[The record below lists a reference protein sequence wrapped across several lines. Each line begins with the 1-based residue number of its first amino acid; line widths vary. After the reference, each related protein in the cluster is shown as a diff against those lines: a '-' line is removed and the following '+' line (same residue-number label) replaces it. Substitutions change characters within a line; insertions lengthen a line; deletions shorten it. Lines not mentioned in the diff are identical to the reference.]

1 MSAEPSEEDPPVTK
15 ANGDTAEKSRITDW
29 SGLQKA
35 LKAGGTVTLAD
46 HITAYGDDDIL
57 RVPSGVTVTLDLN
70 GFMINRNRLHTD
82 PDYLVQEN
90 ANGGSGA
97 GIGNGEEGSGV
108 AVTLGYTPATR
119 DAISITASSYAGTV
133 TLEQPFTNGIL
144 TLEPG
149 AVDNLGHIDDYTL
162 TAATRVVI
170 VKGVTGSFNDKIKLN
185 FYLDIPKT
193 VMEEDSVYV
202 SMRNERTK
210 QTHEKFIDTAV
221 FDTEKGGYKFSIE
234 LAAKEASDP
243 ITARILGG
251 DVVIPLNGEKTG
263 NDYTENGVQYS
274 LMEYFNWL
282 EKEGRDAN
290 EKAIGAAARDYCAA
304 AQIYFGYNAE
314 DVSVSGVVKAVNP
327 KILNKFVSKRSD
339 TPIPNGVSV
348 KGISAMLESDNTLR
362 LYYGFTGVDPDKL
375 TFEIDGD
382 KAVLRRRD
390 DGMRYLALGAGVY
403 ANHLQDVHEY
413 SVSDGTNTY
422 TITASVLTYARA
434 CAHKSDEKTSDLGKA
449 LYLYYQAAAAAFG
462 E

>member
-15 ANGDTAEKSRITDW
+15 
-29 SGLQKA
+29 
-35 LKAGGTVTLAD
+35 
-46 HITAYGDDDIL
+46 
-57 RVPSGVTVTLDLN
+57 
-70 GFMINRNRLHTD
+70 
-82 PDYLVQEN
+82 
-90 ANGGSGA
+90 
-97 GIGNGEEGSGV
+97 
-108 AVTLGYTPATR
+108 
-119 DAISITASSYAGTV
+119 
-133 TLEQPFTNGIL
+133 
-144 TLEPG
+144 
-149 AVDNLGHIDDYTL
+149 
-162 TAATRVVI
+162 
-170 VKGVTGSFNDKIKLN
+170 
-185 FYLDIPKT
+185 
-193 VMEEDSVYV
+193 
-202 SMRNERTK
+202 
-210 QTHEKFIDTAV
+210 
-221 FDTEKGGYKFSIE
+221 
-234 LAAKEASDP
+234 
-243 ITARILGG
+243 
-251 DVVIPLNGEKTG
+251 
-263 NDYTENGVQYS
+263 
-274 LMEYFNWL
+274 
-282 EKEGRDAN
+282 AN